1 MSTIANVE
9 AMHELAASGCLAAD
23 DAQALVEHALEQ
35 LDRAIGLVGIETEP
49 GERVNAL
56 QTRLRSFHT
65 NGTPFPTAEIDPSE
79 VEAYRKV
86 FWAVTMSAPSP
97 QSAKE
102 IIDAILKRLEG

>member
-9 AMHELAASGCLAAD
+9 AMHDLAASGCLAAD
-23 DAQALVEHALEQ
+23 DAKVFVEQALDQ
-35 LDRAIGLVGIETEP
+35 LNRTIGLVGIETEP
-49 GERVNAL
+49 GQRFNTLE
-56 QTRLRSFHT
+56 TRLRSFHT

-102 IIDAILKRLEG
+102 IIDAVLKRLEG